1 MELRRTRRER
11 QDASIPNA
19 ARRTDAGT
27 LTDPLR
33 ALVQRLQLDAGN
45 AAVAGALRQG
55 GSNGAMVVSR
65 LRDAATW
72 RRDSELTTGPY
83 TFDRSAELAA
93 VDRAVEDHDEAV
105 KNHASPD
112 TRKQCL
118 VAIEVAINA
127 WRGSK
132 GGTASASARKRGPQ
146 ISALFDEVQ
155 TEKRRVDIEIKRG
168 KIEVID
174 PTLLAGIPGDH
185 AAAADLLFARFM
197 AHFRG
202 RVGYTLTTRG
212 GGPWDGTAGP
222 FACGTF
228 ARAFADMA
236 LAAGLEA
243 TATMVT
249 PRNFVTPLVDG
260 DFIDTDAQ
268 GNIQVGGRR
277 VARYFFT
284 EHWVTEVEGRYY
296 CPTSGKALSGQGAP
310 ELVDATIGQLAPA
323 DGQQYA
329 GAGVTVRKVGTT
341 PEGGGLYDLSRV

>member
-11 QDASIPNA
+11 QGATIRSGHRADAETPS
-19 ARRTDAGT
+19 
-27 LTDPLR
+27 DPLR
-33 ALVQRLQLDAGN
+33 TLVQRLQRGAGN
-45 AAVAGALRQG
+45 AAVAGALRDG
-55 GSNGAMVVSR
+55 GSSGAMVVSR

-72 RRDSELTTGPY
+72 RRDSELTAGPY

-93 VDRAVEDHDEAV
+93 VDRAVEDHDDAV
-105 KNHASPD
+105 QNHASP
-112 TRKQCL
+112 TVRKQCL

-127 WRGSK
+127 WRGAK
-132 GGTASASARKRGPQ
+132 GGTTAAGARKRGPQ

-155 TEKRRVDIEIKRG
+155 AEKRRVEIEIKRG

-202 RVGYTLTTRG
+202 HVGYTLTTRG

-260 DFIDTDAQ
+260 DFIDTDAK
-268 GNIQVGGRR
+268 GNIQVGGNR

-296 CPTSGKALSGQGAP
+296 CPTSGKALSGKAAP
-310 ELVDATIGQLAPA
+310 ELVDATIGQLAPGN
-323 DGQQYA
+323 GQEYA
-329 GAGVTVRKVGTT
+329 GAGVTVRKVGAT
-341 PEGGGLYDLSRV
+341 PEGGGLYDLART